1 MAASCDIEV
10 VVMFC
15 VGVGVAR
22 SPTSVVVYKVVLHNT
37 VVLWH
42 MMVVLIS
49 PLCDD
54 VFHVLFNN
62 TIKRKG
68 RY

>member
-22 SPTSVVVYKVVLHNT
+22 SPTLMVVDEVILNDT

-42 MMVVLIS
+42 VMVTLS

-54 VFHVLFNN
+54 VFHESFNN